1 MEKRKTGLALELLTT
16 VVAHSDISNTAMCTL
31 ATNLWGL
38 VQRTG
43 QADTKAMVCVMLE
56 CLLFV
61 WRGSVC
67 ACVWGGLGGGII
79 LQLQVHL
86 HYILAYKTNSCLSKT
101 VWRMGR
107 REGEFT

>member
-43 QADTKAMVCVMLE
+43 HADTKAMVCVMLE

-67 ACVWGGLGGGII
+67 ACVCGGWDNTSVTSTLA
-79 LQLQVHL
+79 L
-86 HYILAYKTNSCLSKT
+86 YISVQDKLMFIKDCVAD
-101 VWRMGR
+101 G
-107 REGEFT
+107 

>member
-67 ACVWGGLGGGII
+67 ACVWVGGWDNTSVASTLA
-79 LQLQVHL
+79 L
-86 HYILAYKTNSCLSKT
+86 YISVQDKLMFIKDCVAD
-101 VWRMGR
+101 G
-107 REGEFT
+107 